1 MVSTRCNTSWSD
13 VCSQTW
19 ISDYGGVR
27 PESRRTDLH
36 EDAPS
41 LDGAAVLADASALLE
56 RAQSLVGSDL
66 RRCRPTLS
74 PDAIRNIQ
82 RLAPVLVAQI
92 ECISVVKK
100 RLAASGAQIPA
111 SQNQNLSTMRRRLL
125 RQLGLHRSLIAPVW
139 RLPPELLSDIF
150 LHYKALHDDRSACAH
165 FMARLAHVCFVWR
178 EVARDTPALWTHFT
192 SKRCSRM
199 PKVVNADLAVL
210 SRTAPIT
217 IHHDCDDPEDR
228 VLLRL
233 LDQLQPHAARWGSLK
248 LSGRVRTFAQLPLV
262 ALPALREVSLTFY
275 DTWPSVVEFDE
286 VLLFLEDAPRLE
298 RLAVSSDSITWDED
312 EEEDEFM
319 TFQIP
324 QFERLT
330 HLSVNLPHARL
341 SKDDFMLGLAPCADS
356 LVSMMLHT
364 DLFVP
369 PAHLDH
375 TAEPTHF
382 PALRTL
388 DLSQT
393 AGDIL
398 PFIIA
403 PSLDELT
410 LTDTGDTPFV
420 SLAAFA
426 ALPGN
431 AIASLR
437 KATLTAIRPW
447 DYDAMDG
454 LKELYLRG
462 GLSPARKSSFSLNLS
477 GRMMCLGARVSAS
490 RAASPLKS
498 TRGPAAH
505 GEGAHREEA
514 VQEGALDEEYGPD
527 EPYMKCAPPGAST
540 APKPMLPSLVALRVD
555 SRPSDYGGLWHATL
569 KSRQVARVCGE
580 WLVPVLEVVPA

>member
-1 MVSTRCNTSWSD
+1 MGYI
-13 VCSQTW
+13 QTW

-36 EDAPS
+36 EGAPS
-41 LDGAAVLADASALLE
+41 LNGATVLADASALLE
-56 RAQSLVGSDL
+56 RAQSLVDSDMQ
-66 RRCRPTLS
+66 RCRPTLS

-82 RLAPVLVAQI
+82 GLAPVLVAQI
-92 ECISVVKK
+92 ERISVVKK
-100 RLAASGAQIPA
+100 RIATSVEQTFVTQ
-111 SQNQNLSTMRRRLL
+111 SHDLSTMRRRLL

-199 PKVVNADLAVL
+199 PEVVNADLAVL

-341 SKDDFMLGLAPCADS
+341 SKDDFMLGLAPFTDS
-356 LVSMMLHT
+356 LVSMTLHA

-410 LTDTGDTPFV
+410 LTETGDTPFV
-420 SLAAFA
+420 SLATFA

-447 DYDAMDG
+447 DYDAVYQCLEQMDG
-454 LKELYLRG
+454 LKELHLRG
-462 GLSPARKSSFSLNLS
+462 GLSPARKSSFSLILS

-490 RAASPLKS
+490 RAASPLRS
-498 TRGPAAH
+498 THGLSGH
-505 GEGAHREEA
+505 GEGVRREES
-514 VQEGALDEEYGPD
+514 VQEGALEEEYGPD

-569 KSRQVARVCGE
+569 KSRQVERVCGD

>member
-1 MVSTRCNTSWSD
+1 MVGC
-13 VCSQTW
+13 
-19 ISDYGGVR
+19 VR
-27 PESRRTDLH
+27 NRTDLH
-36 EDAPS
+36 EGAPS
-41 LDGAAVLADASALLE
+41 LDGAAQAALAHASALLE
-56 RAQSLVGSDL
+56 RAQSLIDSDL

-82 RLAPVLVAQI
+82 RLAPVLVAHI

-217 IHHDCDDPEDR
+217 IHHDCDDPEVR

-275 DTWPSVVEFDE
+275 DTWPSVVELDE

-298 RLAVSSDSITWDED
+298 RLAVSSDSITWDEH

-341 SKDDFMLGLAPCADS
+341 SKDDFMLGLAPCTDS
-356 LVSMMLHT
+356 LVSLSLHT

-375 TAEPTHF
+375 TAEPTPF

-398 PFIIA
+398 PFITA

-410 LTDTGDTPFV
+410 LTEAEAIPFV
-420 SLAAFA
+420 SLATFA

-447 DYDAMDG
+447 DYDAVHQCLEQMDG
-454 LKELYLRG
+454 LKELHLRG

-477 GRMMCLGARVSAS
+477 GRMMCLGARVS
-490 RAASPLKS
+490 RAASLLS
-498 TRGPAAH
+498 T
-505 GEGAHREEA
+505 
-514 VQEGALDEEYGPD
+514 
-527 EPYMKCAPPGAST
+527 
-540 APKPMLPSLVALRVD
+540 LR
-555 SRPSDYGGLWHATL
+555 
-569 KSRQVARVCGE
+569 
-580 WLVPVLEVVPA
+580 

>member
-1 MVSTRCNTSWSD
+1 
-13 VCSQTW
+13 
-19 ISDYGGVR
+19 
-27 PESRRTDLH
+27 
-36 EDAPS
+36 
-41 LDGAAVLADASALLE
+41 
-56 RAQSLVGSDL
+56 
-66 RRCRPTLS
+66 
-74 PDAIRNIQ
+74 
-82 RLAPVLVAQI
+82 
-92 ECISVVKK
+92 
-100 RLAASGAQIPA
+100 
-111 SQNQNLSTMRRRLL
+111 MRRRLL

-199 PKVVNADLAVL
+199 PEVVNADLVAL

-217 IHHDCDDPEDR
+217 VHHDCDDPEDR

-275 DTWPSVVEFDE
+275 DTWPSAVEFDE
-286 VLLFLEDAPRLE
+286 VLLFLEEAPRLE

-319 TFQIP
+319 TFQVP
-324 QFERLT
+324 QFNRLT

-341 SKDDFMLGLAPCADS
+341 SKDDFMLGLAPFTDS
-356 LVSMMLHT
+356 LVSMSLHA

-375 TAEPTHF
+375 TAEPTPF

-403 PSLDELT
+403 PSLDELS
-410 LTDTGDTPFV
+410 LTEAEAIPFV

-447 DYDAMDG
+447 DYDAVYQCLERMDG
-454 LKELYLRG
+454 LQELYLRG
-462 GLSPARKSSFSLNLS
+462 GLSPALKSSFSLILS

-490 RAASPLKS
+490 RAAGPLKS

-527 EPYMKCAPPGAST
+527 EPYTKCAPPRAGE

-569 KSRQVARVCGE
+569 QSRQVPRVCGD
-580 WLVPVLEVVPA
+580 WLVPVLDVVPT

>member
-1 MVSTRCNTSWSD
+1 MGYIQTR
-13 VCSQTW
+13 

-27 PESRRTDLH
+27 PEARRTDLH

-41 LDGAAVLADASALLE
+41 LDGATVLADASTLLE
-56 RAQSLVGSDL
+56 LAQSLVDSDL
-66 RRCRPTLS
+66 QRCRPTLS
-74 PDAIRNIQ
+74 PDAIRSIQ
-82 RLAPVLVAQI
+82 GLAPVLVAQI
-92 ECISVVKK
+92 ERISVVKK
-100 RLAASGAQIPA
+100 RIATSVEQTFVTQ
-111 SQNQNLSTMRRRLL
+111 SHDLSTMRRRLL

-199 PKVVNADLAVL
+199 PKVINADLVAL

-217 IHHDCDDPEDR
+217 VHHDCDDPEDR

-319 TFQIP
+319 TFQVP
-324 QFERLT
+324 QFNHLT
-330 HLSVNLPHARL
+330 HLSVKLPHARL
-341 SKDDFMLGLAPCADS
+341 SKDDFMLGLAPFTDS
-356 LVSMMLHT
+356 LVFLSLHT

-375 TAEPTHF
+375 TAEPTPF

-398 PFIIA
+398 PFMIA
-403 PSLDELT
+403 PSLDELK
-410 LTDTGDTPFV
+410 LTETEATPLV

-437 KATLTAIRPW
+437 KATLNAIRPW
-447 DYDAMDG
+447 DYDAVYECLERMDG
-454 LKELYLRG
+454 LKELHLRG
-462 GLSPARKSSFSLNLS
+462 GLSPARKSSFSLVLS

-498 TRGPAAH
+498 TRGPAIH
-505 GEGAHREEA
+505 GEGARREEA
-514 VQEGALDEEYGPD
+514 VQEGALREEYAPD
-527 EPYMKCAPPGAST
+527 EPCRKCAPPRAGE

-569 KSRQVARVCGE
+569 KSRRVPRVRGE
-580 WLVPVLEVVPA
+580 WLVPVLKVVPA